1 MKMYDLLKKSL
12 KETQQPLSQG
22 EKNFKGLHN
31 PVDHTNLVPGVTDQ
45 EHVFNGVTKPQENNF
60 PNSNKSGEDVKNY
73 DPTIR
78 NKDED
83 NSAGYDASIGLKK
96 EEKWIGK
103 AIKKPG
109 SLHKELG
116 VPEGEKIPA
125 DKLSAAAHAPG
136 KLGKRARLAQTLK
149 KIHKEEVESVE
160 EARTDT
166 YIGTVHTD
174 DPDHARKVA
183 EFKKQ
188 AVGGSRVRGRAPKP
202 EHKHLYQK
210 GGALH
215 RPTSQDIKP
224 EHSSRVDVYS
234 RKPMRKEEVESVEE
248 ANQYIEVK
256 NKHTGAVKHIE
267 VHPSK
272 AFAALNHY
280 KKDGHHARIVAKKPM
295 KEEVEQFDEVLSKKA
310 PIGSWISDFVH
321 SKNPKFAGK
330 SKKERMKQAMAA
342 YYSKQRNEAYEDND
356 YVADEVSMVRT
367 ELKAIIAKAQDMM
380 DKMPQDMHIEPWV
393 QSKIATAKEM
403 VSGVHDYMVYGDD
416 KDTAPA
422 AAAYSQSGQMAS
434 NYGNFMNRM
443 GEEVEL
449 DEAKRGRP
457 RKNASASDSEVEG
470 GADMHPMMQARKAIS
485 LRGQHTFT
493 HKSGE
498 SYKMEPSMAHKIL
511 AHHDNLKTAE
521 QKQEFADRVAHSKA
535 EMHNALAG
543 KPPVKKAKV
552 SLGSMKK
559 EDADPTTKQAARGT
573 MAVKIINGRPEF
585 VKASKK
591 EIKVEE
597 LIGGQKKLDANHNG
611 KLDKMDFKILRS
623 KKKAMKEAEE
633 MTAANVAKAA
643 ATQNAAQTK
652 GDAAMQ
658 KDSIEKI
665 NADPLAK
672 KKMAEEVLVR
682 LYDSLS
688 EENRAKFDEMLGSQE
703 GIDTLLSF
711 AEEHGI

>member
-1 MKMYDLLKKSL
+1 MYDTLKKSL
-12 KETQQPLSQG
+12 KEMQQPLSQG

-31 PVDHTNLVPGVTDQ
+31 PVDHVNLVPGVTDQ

-60 PNSNKSGEDVKNY
+60 PSSYKSGEDVKKY
-73 DPTIR
+73 DSTIT
-78 NKDED
+78 KSDDD
-83 NSAGYDASIGLKK
+83 NEVGYDIPVILNK

-125 DKLSAAAHAPG
+125 DKMAAATHAPG
-136 KLGKRARLAQTLK
+136 KLGKRARLAHTLK
-149 KIHKEEVESVE
+149 KMHKEANMSHSLGDHEELRRYAHEHGGIDRDDMLQAAHHIEHGHHEGLKSKLRKMDTDPRDFVLGHVHKKHWSGLGYTPMRE
-160 EARTDT
+160 EAEQIDELSKKTLGS
-166 YIGTVHTD
+166 YIKKAGGTSLDSATA
-174 DPDHARKVA
+174 HALDNN
-183 EFKKQ
+183 KK
-188 AVGGSRVRGRAPKP
+188 K
-202 EHKHLYQK
+202 
-210 GGALH
+210 
-215 RPTSQDIKP
+215 
-224 EHSSRVDVYS
+224 
-234 RKPMRKEEVESVEE
+234 
-248 ANQYIEVK
+248 
-256 NKHTGAVKHIE
+256 AVKRATGVE
-267 VHPSK
+267 K
-272 AFAALNHY
+272 AVDKMMA
-280 KKDGHHARIVAKKPM
+280 
-295 KEEVEQFDEVLSKKA
+295 KEEVEQVAEVITKKTSMGDVIA
-310 PIGSWISDFVH
+310 DFVH

-356 YVADEVSMVRT
+356 YVSDEVSMVRT
-367 ELKAIIAKAQDMM
+367 ELKAIMAKAQDML
-380 DKMPQDMHIEPWV
+380 DKMPTNMHIEPWV

-422 AAAYSQSGQMAS
+422 AAAPMPYTQSGQMAS

-457 RKNASASDSEVEG
+457 RKNASSSDSEVEG
-470 GADMHPMMQARKAIS
+470 GADMHPMMQARKVIS

-521 QKQEFADRVAHSKA
+521 HKQEFADRVAHSKA

-543 KPPVKKAKV
+543 KPAVKKPKV

-559 EDADPTTKQAARGT
+559 EDVNPKTMQSARGPMSVQVRT
-573 MAVKIINGRPEF
+573 VDGKLQLVKTKGRR
-585 VKASKK
+585 K
-591 EIKVEE
+591 ELDVTSEE
-597 LIGGQKKLDANHNG
+597 LVGGQKKLDANHNG

-643 ATQNAAQTK
+643 ATQVVGQTK
-652 GDAAMQ
+652 GDASMQ
-658 KDSIEKI
+658 KDSVEKI
-665 NADPLAK
+665 NQDPLAK
-672 KKMAEEVLVR
+672 KKMAEEVLER
-682 LYDSLS
+682 LYDTLS
-688 EENRAKFDEMLGSQE
+688 EENKTKFDEMLGSQE
-703 GIDTLLSF
+703 GIDTLLAF